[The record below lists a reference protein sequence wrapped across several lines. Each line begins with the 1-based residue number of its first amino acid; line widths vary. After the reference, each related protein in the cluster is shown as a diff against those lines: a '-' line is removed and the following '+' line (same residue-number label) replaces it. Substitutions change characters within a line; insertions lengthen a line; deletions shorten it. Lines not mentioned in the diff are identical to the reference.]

1 MAIISNLPISL
12 PVSKII
18 ATMTSLIGIV
28 RYNETLAPSD
38 IVNDLV
44 DSCMVDG
51 VDYGKGIVYVY
62 KNSLLDVEDLS
73 ETSSA
78 FTIAKPDIKEE
89 VITIDQYKFIEI
101 SLSDV
106 LSRDIGVTGYQIE
119 EFMAFAMSLLQDTKQ
134 FDMFDVANGLYQNWT
149 PGQSTQTVQIDQ
161 INTASLT
168 GADLRAAMEI
178 NATNIAKVMRKTLNN
193 MKVKNTKFTD
203 ITGQI
208 SALRSDDLKLVVND
222 TYWTNF
228 LADSLASLYHSER
241 VGDMIPGAN
250 FVLLPTDSMKSG
262 NESVIGWLSDRKKF
276 AIAQYYNI
284 TLSILD
290 PSTTYTNTF
299 FHYAYGAGVFTHAPG
314 VKFVANPV
322 TPSAG

>member
-12 PVSKII
+12 PVAKMI

-62 KNSLLDVEDLS
+62 KNSLLDVDDLS

-78 FTIAKPDIKEE
+78 FTIAKPDIREE

-119 EFMAFAMSLLQDTKQ
+119 EFMSFAMSLLQDTKQ
-134 FDMFDVANGLYQNWT
+134 FDMFDVANKLYQDWT
-149 PGQSTQTVQIDQ
+149 PGQATQTIQVDQID
-161 INTASLT
+161 TTSLS

-178 NATNIAKVMRKTLNN
+178 NATNMAKVMRKTLNN
-193 MKVKNTKFTD
+193 MKIKNTKFTD
-203 ITGQI
+203 ITGQT

-222 TYWTNF
+222 NYWTNF
-228 LADSLASLYHSER
+228 LADALGSLYHSER
-241 VGDMIPGAN
+241 VGDMIPGSN

-262 NESVIGWLSDRKKF
+262 NESVIGWLSDKKKF

-314 VKFVANPV
+314 VKFVAK
-322 TPSAG
+322 TA

>member
-12 PVSKII
+12 PVAKMI

-62 KNSLLDVEDLS
+62 KNALLDVDDLS

-78 FTIAKPDIKEE
+78 FTIAKPDIREE

-149 PGQSTQTVQIDQ
+149 PGQATQTVQIDQ

-203 ITGQI
+203 ITGQL

-241 VGDMIPGAN
+241 VGEMIPGTN

>member
-12 PVSKII
+12 PVAKMI

-44 DSCMVDG
+44 DSCMIDG
-51 VDYGKGIVYVY
+51 VDYGKGIVYAY
-62 KNSLLDVEDLS
+62 KNALLTVDDLS

-78 FTIAKPDIKEE
+78 FTIAKPDIREE
-89 VITIDQYKFIEI
+89 VITIDQYKFIQI

-106 LSRDIGVTGYQIE
+106 LSCDIGVTGYQIE
-119 EFMAFAMSLLQDTKQ
+119 EFMAFAMSLLEGTKR

-149 PGQSTQTVQIDQ
+149 PGQATQTISVEQID
-161 INTASLT
+161 TSSLS
-168 GADLRAAMEI
+168 GADLQAAMQI
-178 NATNIAKVMRKTLNN
+178 NATNIAKTMRKTLNN

-203 ITGQI
+203 ISGQT

-222 TYWTNF
+222 NYWTNF
-228 LADSLASLYHSER
+228 LADAMASLYHSER
-241 VGDMIPGAN
+241 VGEMIPGSN

-262 NESVIGWLSDRKKF
+262 NEKVIGWLSDRKKF
-276 AIAQYYNI
+276 AIAQFYNVV
-284 TLSILD
+284 LSILD

-299 FHYAYGAGVFTHAPG
+299 FHYSYGAGVFTHAPG
-314 VKFVANPV
+314 VKFVAA
-322 TPSAG
+322 SA